1 VYCDFYRL
9 RERPFNVTADP
20 KFLYLNACYREAL
33 ASLHYGITQRK
44 GFIALIGEA
53 GTGKTTLLKKLM
65 DDLDENTRTVF
76 IFNTNVSFDE
86 MLEYIFH
93 EFELPVHNGKRLYML
108 QRLNKFLLDEL
119 REGRNVALLID
130 EAQDLEFSVMEDL
143 RLLSNLETAKEKI
156 LQIVLSGQPE
166 LGQKLGSPNLRQL
179 RQRVAINCRLQPLS
193 PDEVSEYIQARLM
206 AAGCADPKL
215 FSRDAEGK
223 IYEISRGIPRV
234 VNVVCDNALV
244 IGYALGKKRLGGD
257 VITEA
262 AADLFSTGQLPDGEA
277 ESAVKAPAATPRGRA
292 WDFFRKRWM
301 ASPVALA
308 IVAMAVLTGLVGRS
322 LLGRE
327 SVSTAPSVSRR
338 PLDVVA
344 PAKRLDAEQPS
355 RVAEGQPS
363 HMERR
368 SQDAHRPDKIAVP
381 PAVEAPRQ
389 AEPETARALAQDTA
403 VTYSGAEVSP
413 AKVAVQPLPEKPA
426 IHPGA
431 EKGTPPSAS
440 GPVVSHPMLKQGD
453 ERVGQPD
460 VKVRESSGAADEPR
474 LQGAPVPAERVE
486 MAAHSVEPAPSNV
499 QPQSNGAARDQAP
512 KAPVPRPDES
522 VQLAALPRYE
532 QPKVPA
538 VASMGQRELVLP
550 EVEPASD
557 KKSGESPSEFSVAM
571 PLGESVTVRAGD
583 SISAIAIRKY
593 GQASYTT
600 LDLLKLANPTLD
612 NIDVISVG
620 QKIEVPVLVEGL
632 PLLREGDG
640 KYALLLQ
647 SSPQQRHVNALGVVL
662 SKKGFHAEV
671 RRTNFGTG
679 RTVYRLLVPGIQDRE
694 SARQMGDRLKRL
706 FREDEEVAAAAW

>member
-44 GFIALIGEA
+44 GFITLIGEA

-108 QRLNKFLLDEL
+108 QRLNTFLLDEL

-166 LGQKLGSPNLRQL
+166 LGQKLGNPSLRQL

-262 AADLFSTGQLPDGEA
+262 AADLFSSGQLPEGEA
-277 ESAVKAPAATPRGRA
+277 ESTVRTPADGPRWRP
-292 WDFFRKRWM
+292 WEFFRRRWM
-301 ASPVALA
+301 ASPLALA
-308 IVAMAVLTGLVGRS
+308 VVAMAVLIGLVGRS

-327 SVSTAPSVSRR
+327 SASTAPSVSRR

-344 PAKRLDAEQPS
+344 PAKRLDTEPPI
-355 RVAEGQPS
+355 RVAERQPDRA
-363 HMERR
+363 EARLNGADR
-368 SQDAHRPDKIAVP
+368 GEEPGGTAA
-381 PAVEAPRQ
+381 AEAPR
-389 AEPETARALAQDTA
+389 AVEPEAGRAAARDRVLAP
-403 VTYSGAEVSP
+403 SGADTRP
-413 AKVAVQPLPEKPA
+413 AKVAAQPAPEKGA
-426 IHPGA
+426 IHPAA
-431 EKGTPPSAS
+431 ENGSAHS
-440 GPVVSHPMLKQGD
+440 GPAEMTSRAVIKKVEDPVARPEAK
-453 ERVGQPD
+453 ER
-460 VKVRESSGAADEPR
+460 EGATVADGTRVQAP
-474 LQGAPVPAERVE
+474 PVPAKHEDMASQSLEPASRTQQGLDAAAREPAGKHNVPRVE
-486 MAAHSVEPAPSNV
+486 
-499 QPQSNGAARDQAP
+499 
-512 KAPVPRPDES
+512 ES
-522 VQLAALPRYE
+522 VQVAALPPPE
-532 QPKVPA
+532 QPKVPP
-538 VASMGQRELVLP
+538 VASAPQA
-550 EVEPASD
+550 EPAPPQLETAGE
-557 KKSGESPSEFSVAM
+557 KKSGGSPSDLSVAM
-571 PLGESVTVRAGD
+571 PLGEAVTVRSGD
-583 SISAIAIRKY
+583 SISGIAIRKY
-593 GQASYTT
+593 GQANYTT
-600 LDLLKLANPTLD
+600 LDLLKLANPSIQD
-612 NIDVISVG
+612 IDVISVG
-620 QKIEVPVLVEGL
+620 QKIAVPALVDGL

-640 KYALLLQ
+640 KYALLLL
-647 SSPQQRHVNALGVVL
+647 SSPQQRHVNAVGVAL

-694 SARQMGDRLKRL
+694 SARQMGEKLKRL
-706 FREDEEVAAAAW
+706 FREDEEITAAAW